1 MGLRR
6 RSVRMSAD
14 DDELDADL
22 ETAGMTTMD
31 LNAELTKEKIKD
43 AKEISENAKVAK
55 ELTGDLKADVLKAQ
69 VPLDH
74 ISKNVAQT
82 EVNTNEATEDLSK
95 SVEHQKSIRKKQCI
109 VAILVLIILAV
120 VALILYFLLKD

>member
-1 MGLRR
+1 MGTLRR
-6 RSVRMSAD
+6 AVVRMSAD
-14 DDELDADL
+14 DDELDVDM

-31 LNAELTKEKIKD
+31 LKAELTKEKIKD

-55 ELTGDLKADVLKAQ
+55 ELTGDLKAEVIKAQ

-120 VALILYFLLKD
+120 VA